1 MSEPSVFQ
9 QILDYSNRANP
20 YPLYAKLRE
29 KPISIQEG
37 GGVVVTSYDLIRTL
51 LADPR
56 VSSDEQRME
65 RVTGQVVRGN
75 ESNRHPGFLVLDPPK
90 HDQLRFL
97 AMKHFGPPC
106 DPGRVESLR
115 PHVVRIVDDLINA
128 LRDKQQFD
136 VVDDLAYPLP
146 VTIICELLG
155 VPREDEPRFR
165 AWSDVLVAT
174 LNPDPSLLT
183 PEFLQQVMQA
193 NIEIRQYMAG
203 LIAEH
208 RAHPGDDLLSAMIT
222 DHDPGAPMDEEDLIS
237 TSVLLLIAGHE
248 TTVNLITNGMLTLL
262 RNPDVLDK
270 LRRDSD
276 LIVAT
281 VEELLRFEPPVQF
294 LPRTTTAP
302 IPIDGMVIPG
312 EVPMMLMTAAANR
325 DPSRFADPER
335 FDPWRP
341 DNEHLGFG
349 GGIHYCFGAPL
360 ARLEAQV
367 ALPEMARRLVNPRL
381 VVDPPPYRVSPILR
395 GPRHLEVAYDGIA
408 D

>member
-29 KPISIQEG
+29 APISIQEG
-37 GGVVVTSYDLIRTL
+37 GGFVVTSYDLIRTL

-56 VSSDEQRME
+56 VSSDEQRMAQ
-65 RVTGQVVRGN
+65 VTGQVVRGQDPD
-75 ESNRHPGFLVLDPPK
+75 RHPGFLVLDPPK
-90 HDQLRFL
+90 HDQLRYL
-97 AMKHFGPPC
+97 ATKHFGPPC
-106 DPGRVESLR
+106 DPGRVEGLR
-115 PHVVRIVDDLINA
+115 PHVTRIVDDLINA
-128 LRDKQQFD
+128 LRDRQQFD

-146 VTIICELLG
+146 VTIICDLLG
-155 VPREDEPRFR
+155 VPKEDEPRFSV
-165 AWSDVLVAT
+165 WSNILVAT
-174 LNPDPSLLT
+174 LNPDPTVLT
-183 PEFLQQVMQA
+183 PEFLQQVAQA
-193 NIEIRQYMAG
+193 MTEIQTYMAE
-203 LIAEH
+203 LIAAH
-208 RAHPGDDLLSAMIT
+208 RANPGDDLLSAMIT
-222 DHDPGAPMDEEDLIS
+222 DHDPGAPMDEADLIS
-237 TSVLLLIAGHE
+237 TSILLLIAGHE

-262 RNPDVLDK
+262 RNPDVLDT
-270 LRRDSD
+270 LRHDPD
-276 LIVAT
+276 FVVAV

-302 IPIDGMVIPG
+302 IPIGGMVIPG
-312 EVPMMLMTAAANR
+312 DVPMMLMTAAANR
-325 DPSRFADPER
+325 DPHRFADPER
-335 FDPWRP
+335 FHPGRP

-367 ALPEMARRLVNPRL
+367 ALAEMARRLVNPRL

-395 GPRHLEVAYDGIA
+395 GPRHLEVAYDSIA

>member
-1 MSEPSVFQ
+1 
-9 QILDYSNRANP
+9 
-20 YPLYAKLRE
+20 
-29 KPISIQEG
+29 
-37 GGVVVTSYDLIRTL
+37 
-51 LADPR
+51 
-56 VSSDEQRME
+56 
-65 RVTGQVVRGN
+65 
-75 ESNRHPGFLVLDPPK
+75 
-90 HDQLRFL
+90 
-97 AMKHFGPPC
+97 
-106 DPGRVESLR
+106 
-115 PHVVRIVDDLINA
+115 
-128 LRDKQQFD
+128 
-136 VVDDLAYPLP
+136 
-146 VTIICELLG
+146 LLG
-155 VPREDEPRFR
+155 VPREDESRFR

-222 DHDPGAPMDEEDLIS
+222 DHDPGAPMEEEDLIS

-270 LRRDSD
+270 LRHDSD
-276 LIVAT
+276 LIVAV

-302 IPIDGMVIPG
+302 IPVDGMVIPG

-367 ALPEMARRLVNPRL
+367 ALAEMARRLVNPRL
-381 VVDPPPYRVSPILR
+381 VVDPPPYRASPILR